1 MPSKNIVAIGG
12 GGFGRSLGSLEIEKY
27 IVSLSN
33 KKRPKICF
41 IPTASGDSSL
51 YKLNFYRAF
60 SKLDC
65 ITSHIDFFSRTENL
79 EEKVLTQD
87 IIYVGGGNT
96 KSMLAVWKE
105 WNLHKILRNAYEKG
119 IVMSG
124 VSAGA
129 ICWFDKGITDSYA
142 KELAIIDCLGIV
154 EGIACPHFDEE
165 KEREPYVND
174 VIQREII
181 ESCIC
186 IEGNCALHIKNDFDY
201 SSIDFGNGRKCFR
214 VTKENNIIKKEILM
228 IPFFG
233 WAIARLKP
241 ISINRKMKIES
252 LRKIIEEGGARI
264 QQGYSILIFPEGTRK
279 EPKDGIGK
287 FGNSCGLLASNE
299 AVPIVPICHNSGK
312 YWLNKSFKKTIL
324 FPSFS

>member
-1 MPSKNIVAIGG
+1 MPIKNIVAIGG

-105 WNLHKILRNAYEKG
+105 WNLHEILLNAYKKG

-129 ICWFDKGITDSYA
+129 ICWFDKGITDSFEE
-142 KELAIIDCLGIV
+142 ELAILDCLGIV
-154 EGIACPHFDEE
+154 NGVACPHFDEE
-165 KEREPYVND
+165 KEREPFVND
-174 VIQREII
+174 LIKREII
-181 ESCIC
+181 KYCIC
-186 IEGNCALHIKNDFDY
+186 IEGNCALHIKNESEY
-201 SSIDFGNGRKCFR
+201 ISVDFGNGKNCFF
-214 VTKENNIIKKEILM
+214 VSKHENNLRKEI
-228 IPFFG
+228 I
-233 WAIARLKP
+233 
-241 ISINRKMKIES
+241 
-252 LRKIIEEGGARI
+252 
-264 QQGYSILIFPEGTRK
+264 
-279 EPKDGIGK
+279 
-287 FGNSCGLLASNE
+287 
-299 AVPIVPICHNSGK
+299 
-312 YWLNKSFKKTIL
+312 
-324 FPSFS
+324 

>member
-1 MPSKNIVAIGG
+1 MHSKNIVAIGG

-27 IVSLSN
+27 LISLVV

-79 EEKVLTQD
+79 VEKVLTQD

-129 ICWFDKGITDSYA
+129 ICWFDKGITDSFA
-142 KELAIIDCLGIV
+142 KELSILDCLGIINDV
-154 EGIACPHFDEE
+154 ACPHFDEE
-165 KEREPYVND
+165 KDREPYVNE
-174 VIQREII
+174 VINKDII
-181 ESCIC
+181 KSCIC
-186 IEGNCALHIKNDFDY
+186 IEGNCALHIKNDSEY
-201 SSIDFGNGRKCFR
+201 SSINFGNDKKCFR
-214 VTKENNIIKKEILM
+214 VSKVKNKLKKEI
-228 IPFFG
+228 I
-233 WAIARLKP
+233 
-241 ISINRKMKIES
+241 
-252 LRKIIEEGGARI
+252 
-264 QQGYSILIFPEGTRK
+264 
-279 EPKDGIGK
+279 
-287 FGNSCGLLASNE
+287 
-299 AVPIVPICHNSGK
+299 
-312 YWLNKSFKKTIL
+312 
-324 FPSFS
+324 

>member
-1 MPSKNIVAIGG
+1 MSSKNIVAIGG

-27 IVSLSN
+27 IVSISN

-87 IIYVGGGNT
+87 VIYVGGGNT

-105 WNLHKILRNAYEKG
+105 WNLHKILRSAYEKG

-129 ICWFDKGITDSYA
+129 ICWFSKGITDSYA
-142 KELAIIDCLGIV
+142 EELNIIDCLGIV
-154 EGIACPHFDEE
+154 DGIACPHFDEE
-165 KEREPYVND
+165 KDREPYVVD
-174 VIQREII
+174 VIRREII
-181 ESCIC
+181 DSCIC

-201 SSIDFGNGRKCFR
+201 SSVDFGKGKKSFKIY
-214 VTKENNIIKKEILM
+214 KENNNFKKEI
-228 IPFFG
+228 F
-233 WAIARLKP
+233 
-241 ISINRKMKIES
+241 
-252 LRKIIEEGGARI
+252 
-264 QQGYSILIFPEGTRK
+264 
-279 EPKDGIGK
+279 
-287 FGNSCGLLASNE
+287 
-299 AVPIVPICHNSGK
+299 
-312 YWLNKSFKKTIL
+312 
-324 FPSFS
+324 

>member
-1 MPSKNIVAIGG
+1 MNSKNIVAIGG
-12 GGFGRSLGSLEIEKY
+12 GGFGRILGSLEIERY
-27 IVSLSN
+27 IISLVR
-33 KKRPKICF
+33 KKRPRICF

-105 WNLHKILRNAYEKG
+105 WGLNKILQIAYEKG

-129 ICWFDKGITDSYA
+129 ICWFEKGITDSYA
-142 KELAIIDCLGIV
+142 KELNIIDCLGIV
-154 EGIACPHFDEE
+154 NGIACPHFDEE
-165 KEREPYVND
+165 KDREPYVNN

-186 IEGNCALHIKNDFDY
+186 IEGNCALHIKNGCEY
-201 SSIDFGNGRKCFR
+201 YSIDFGNGKKCFK
-214 VTKENNIIKKEILM
+214 VSKENINLKKEI
-228 IPFFG
+228 IG
-233 WAIARLKP
+233 
-241 ISINRKMKIES
+241 NKI
-252 LRKIIEEGGARI
+252 
-264 QQGYSILIFPEGTRK
+264 F
-279 EPKDGIGK
+279 
-287 FGNSCGLLASNE
+287 
-299 AVPIVPICHNSGK
+299 
-312 YWLNKSFKKTIL
+312 
-324 FPSFS
+324 